1 MAVYVDNMRA
11 KFGRMTMCHMLA
23 DTDEELHNM
32 AQRIGVARKWHQYPN
47 TVKSHYDI
55 CLTKRALA
63 VQYGAVEIDLRDTAR
78 IVRDR
83 RIEQSN
89 RLRTEETRE
98 QSAPNRQRSMHGV
111 PT

>member
-11 KFGRMTMCHMLA
+11 PFGRMIMCHMLA

-32 AQRIGVARKWHQYPN
+32 AARIGVARKWHQYPN

-55 CLTKRALA
+55 SLTKRALA

-78 IVRDR
+78 IVRER
-83 RIEQSN
+83 RIEQSSK
-89 RLRTEETRE
+89 LRTEEAGEQRAPVRTRG
-98 QSAPNRQRSMHGV
+98 M
-111 PT
+111 PTV

>member
-1 MAVYVDNMRA
+1 MAVYVDNMQA
-11 KFGRMTMCHMLA
+11 KYGRMVMCHMLA

-32 AQRIGVARKWHQYPN
+32 AARIGVARKWHQYPN

-63 VQYGAVEIDLRDTAR
+63 VKYGAVEIDVRDTAR

-83 RIEQSN
+83 RIERANQ
-89 RLRTEETRE
+89 L
-98 QSAPNRQRSMHGV
+98 SANKSG
-111 PT
+111 

>member
-1 MAVYVDNMRA
+1 MTVYVDNMKA
-11 KFGRMTMCHMLA
+11 KYGRMTMCHMLA
-23 DTDEELHNM
+23 DTDDELHAM
-32 AQRIGVARKWHQYPN
+32 AERIGVARRWHQYPG

-63 VQYGAVEIDLRDTAR
+63 VQYGAVEIDMRDTAR

-83 RIEQSN
+83 RIAQSN

-98 QSAPNRQRSMHGV
+98 QYAPIRTRGM
-111 PT
+111 PTV